1 MGFSSRKQTL
11 EPACRFRV
19 GHPRP
24 QPSAPPRAGLQGP
37 GGRVGEARPL
47 GGCDGDGAS
56 GGWSDR
62 GQGDGGRGGE
72 ESDRGLGPG
81 IPDPVLPAAA
91 TVHAQRP
98 GSQQR
103 PQPAARSARPPAS
116 ARASRRHGRRRVRAL
131 GAKGPGWLRRGP
143 WAAAAGFCNRG
154 GRGRAA
160 SRGRDPPAR
169 GSGDGIRSIVL
180 SNPKKRNALSLAML
194 KSLQKDILH
203 EAESQD
209 LKVIVISAEGPVFS
223 SGHDL
228 KELTD
233 EQGPDYHAEVF
244 RTCSEVMMMIQN
256 HPVPVIA
263 MVNGLA
269 TAAGCQLVASCDI
282 AVASDKSS
290 FATPGVNIGLFCST
304 PGVALGRAVP
314 RKVALE
320 MLFTGEAMSAQEA
333 LLHGLLSRVVP
344 EERLEEE
351 TMRIARKVASLSRP
365 VVSLGKAAFY
375 RQLAQDLRTAYHLAS
390 QTMVDNLGLPDGQE
404 GIKAFLQKRKPVWS
418 HRVASSEDPG
428 P

>member
-1 MGFSSRKQTL
+1 M
-11 EPACRFRV
+11 
-19 GHPRP
+19 
-24 QPSAPPRAGLQGP
+24 
-37 GGRVGEARPL
+37 
-47 GGCDGDGAS
+47 
-56 GGWSDR
+56 
-62 GQGDGGRGGE
+62 
-72 ESDRGLGPG
+72 
-81 IPDPVLPAAA
+81 AAA
-91 TVHAQRP
+91 
-98 GSQQR
+98 G
-103 PQPAARSARPPAS
+103 
-116 ARASRRHGRRRVRAL
+116 VRAL

-143 WAAAAGFCNRG
+143 WAPLFAGFCNRG
-154 GRGRAA
+154 PAEAERPEPGPRPTS
-160 SRGRDPPAR
+160 SRQR
-169 GSGDGIRSIVL
+169 DGIRSIVL

-314 RKVALE
+314 RKKCVFVRRFCRQIPTNAHTYGNQPHMGAMLE
-320 MLFTGEAMSAQEA
+320 KVTLKTQQVTPVSSDLGGIWILPGYTFT
-333 LLHGLLSRVVP
+333 LNV
-344 EERLEEE
+344 
-351 TMRIARKVASLSRP
+351 T
-365 VVSLGKAAFY
+365 Y
-375 RQLAQDLRTAYHLAS
+375 
-390 QTMVDNLGLPDGQE
+390 
-404 GIKAFLQKRKPVWS
+404 
-418 HRVASSEDPG
+418 
-428 P
+428 